1 MIYSLGTW
9 FLSPNG
15 RQHHTMWLFKP
26 IYVPTA
32 WVIVHTHT
40 HTDINISGLSF
51 CRGPFQ
57 SFSLVTLSSAAWRH
71 GASYV
76 NGIFSLNPWIL
87 TIMSLQKN
95 LKKTSHFCPLAGL
108 CDSSKGCAGAAM
120 CGAIFKLTRL
130 EGNRAG
136 FCYPLP
142 SWWNTVFIQFSH
154 PRNYPSSE
162 VLFMFS
168 ADTGE
173 LFLYITGT
181 VTANKRRITMY
192 KK

>member
-15 RQHHTMWLFKP
+15 RQRHTMWLFKL

-40 HTDINISGLSF
+40 HWHKHLWPFFLPRPFPVFLTGHIVFSCLASWGKLRQWHFLSEPLDSNNNVF
-51 CRGPFQ
+51 
-57 SFSLVTLSSAAWRH
+57 T
-71 GASYV
+71 
-76 NGIFSLNPWIL
+76 
-87 TIMSLQKN
+87 
-95 LKKTSHFCPLAGL
+95 KKPLAGL

-168 ADTGE
+168 ADTVL

-181 VTANKRRITMY
+181 VKANKRRITMY